1 MQFRSTSY
9 AMEEFAKSAIWAD
22 LVMEIDSWRE
32 RILTELAAPT
42 FNHESGK
49 MDFPKDDRTLY
60 DEMLRGSLLALD
72 RIKRM
77 PFFVAEI
84 IEQENQEKEN
94 GSGA

>member
-1 MQFRSTSY
+1 
-9 AMEEFAKSAIWAD
+9 
-22 LVMEIDSWRE
+22 MEIDSWRE

-49 MDFPKDDRTLY
+49 MDFSKDDRTLY

-77 PFFVAEI
+77 PFVVAEI